1 MSQSIHISKD
11 KVNFGYDISQ
21 DATEDFSLHCHN
33 FYEIYFFLEGDADY
47 LVEGHKYAP
56 TPNSLLLF
64 APHVFHGIR
73 INSSRTY
80 RRFSLHFHPDLLTL
94 ERRAFL
100 LSVFPSFEKQ
110 SGQNIYFENTDAF
123 QIPTYFNA
131 VKDCAFLDEQAQEQ
145 MLPLCIEALL
155 GRIVCMCRQMSPSVY
170 SPKADTISR
179 IIWFLNQNL
188 KEDISLDMLSERFFI
203 SKHYL
208 NRVFR
213 QATGTTVF
221 DYLLHKRIIAA
232 QQLLINGSS
241 AQNAAE
247 AVGFADYSS
256 FYRSYVR
263 ILGHSPLKDRG
274 ALPPLTASIPEEQGL
289 AALNLKSEGER
300 IVTNAKYRS
309 T

>member
-1 MSQSIHISKD
+1 MNQSVKIFTD

-21 DATEDFSLHCHN
+21 NATEDFSLHCHN
-33 FYEIYFFLEGDADY
+33 FYEVFFFLEGDADY
-47 LVEGHKYAP
+47 LVEGHKYTPAP
-56 TPNSLLLF
+56 ESLLLF

-73 INSSRTY
+73 INTSRTY

-100 LSVFPSFEKQ
+100 LSAFPSFEKQ
-110 SGQNIYFENTDAF
+110 SGQNIYFENTDPF
-123 QIPTYFNA
+123 QIRNYFEA
-131 VKDCAFLDEQAQEQ
+131 IRDCAGLDEQTREQ

-155 GRIVCMCRQMSPSVY
+155 GRIVCMCRQTSPAAY
-170 SPKADTISR
+170 SPQADTISR

-208 NRVFR
+208 NRIFR

-221 DYLLHKRIIAA
+221 DYLVHKRIIAA
-232 QQLLINGSS
+232 QQLLINGFS

-247 AVGFADYSS
+247 AVGFGDYSS
-256 FYRSYVR
+256 FYRSYMR
-263 ILGHSPLKDRG
+263 ILGHSPLKDKG
-274 ALPPLTASIPEEQGL
+274 VLPPLTLGSPEGL
-289 AALNLKSEGER
+289 MALKLSSEFPDR
-300 IVTNAKYRS
+300 DS
-309 T
+309 